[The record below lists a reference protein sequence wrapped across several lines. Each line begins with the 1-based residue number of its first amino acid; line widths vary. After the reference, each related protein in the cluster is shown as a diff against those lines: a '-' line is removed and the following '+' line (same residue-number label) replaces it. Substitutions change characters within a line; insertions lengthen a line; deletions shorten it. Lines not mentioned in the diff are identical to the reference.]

1 MIGYVKGI
9 ITYMFKEYCFVDVH
23 GVGYRVYA
31 PVSTLSQLT
40 LGREALLFTYM
51 SVREDA
57 MILYGFLTQDEYDVF
72 MLLLGV
78 NGVGPKVALGIL
90 SAASPDGFRLAVQQK
105 NVKALTKMPGI
116 GKKTAERILVE
127 LHDKLGAAPLGA
139 APSGSAGL
147 GAEAP
152 QGMAAEALAALQEL
166 GFTEQ
171 ELTPVI
177 EEQAPQCADVSA
189 LIKNVLKV
197 LGSGR

>member
-1 MIGYVKGI
+1 MIGYVKGT
-9 ITYMFKEYCFVDVH
+9 ITHMFKEYCFVDVH

-31 PVSTLSQLT
+31 PVSTLAQLT
-40 LGREALLFTYM
+40 LGREALLFTYL

-127 LHDKLGAAPLGA
+127 LHDKLGVAPVGTV
-139 APSGSAGL
+139 GSADGL
-147 GAEAP
+147 GTAVP
-152 QGMAAEALAALQEL
+152 QGMAAEALAALLEL

-177 EEQAPQCADVSA
+177 DEQAPRCADVSE

>member
-1 MIGYVKGI
+1 MIGYVKGT

-40 LGREALLFTYM
+40 IGREALLFTYM

-72 MLLLGV
+72 MLLLSV

-127 LHDKLGAAPLGA
+127 LHDKLGEAPAGSGDGA
-139 APSGSAGL
+139 AL
-147 GAEAP
+147 GTTVAAP
-152 QGMAAEALAALQEL
+152 QGMVGEALAALREL
-166 GFTEQ
+166 GFTDQ
-171 ELTPVI
+171 EIQPVL
-177 EEQAPQCADVSA
+177 EEQAPQCQDVSS

>member
-1 MIGYVKGI
+1 MIGYVKGT
-9 ITYMFKEYCFVDVH
+9 ITHIFKEYCFVDVH

-31 PVSTLSQLT
+31 PASTLADLT
-40 LGREALLFTYM
+40 LRQEALLFTYM

-57 MILYGFLTQDEYDVF
+57 IVLYGFLTQDEYDVF

-90 SAASPDGFRLAVQQK
+90 SAASPDGFRIAVQQK
-105 NVKALTKMPGI
+105 NIKTLTKMPGI

-127 LHDKLGAAPLGA
+127 LHDKLGPVTSGGAMDAVGATVDAPVGMVE
-139 APSGSAGL
+139 
-147 GAEAP
+147 EA
-152 QGMAAEALAALQEL
+152 MAALKEL

-171 ELTPVI
+171 EITPVLA
-177 EEQAPQCADVSA
+177 EQAPQCRDVSA
-189 LIKNVLKV
+189 LLKKALQV

>member
-1 MIGYVKGI
+1 MIGYVKGT

-31 PVSTLSQLT
+31 PISTLSQLT
-40 LGREALLFTYM
+40 VGRDALLFTYM

-57 MILYGFLTQDEYDVF
+57 MLLYGFLTQDEYDVF
-72 MLLLGV
+72 MLLLSV

-127 LHDKLGAAPLGA
+127 LHDKLGPVPTGSGDGA
-139 APSGSAGL
+139 AL
-147 GAEAP
+147 GTTVAAP
-152 QGMAAEALAALQEL
+152 QGMVGEAIAALQEL

-171 ELTPVI
+171 EITPVL
-177 EEQAPQCADVSA
+177 EEQAPQCHDVSE